1 MQVLVVAWLIATT
14 FFLICYASPCAKLP
28 PKAQLQYFELGG
40 DDQDIFAGVDDTD
53 ARGLKHFPR
62 LWQATQSRS
71 TALVL
76 ENTNEDVVVADD
88 HGAQMPVST
97 CPYADSQLSL
107 QLQHERT
114 STSTRLSAAGAPRTS
129 SIPRRSCS

>member
-1 MQVLVVAWLIATT
+1 MQLHHAPEQILALQPRWYSTFLEGEQAEIHSKCRSHWRRGCCHAQVLLVAWLIATT

-62 LWQATQSRS
+62 LWW
-71 TALVL
+71 
-76 ENTNEDVVVADD
+76 
-88 HGAQMPVST
+88 AQ
-97 CPYADSQLSL
+97 
-107 QLQHERT
+107 
-114 STSTRLSAAGAPRTS
+114 
-129 SIPRRSCS
+129 